1 MAVNR
6 QAAAQPAELSER
18 EYQDTINNAV
28 KATEQEI
35 FADALGDDELDMD
48 GDTSLEDMGDG
59 LEGEVE
65 ADDAEDP
72 DGQGEGDEAEAE
84 GEDGEEAE
92 LEAGEGEG
100 DEGAEEQPSDQR
112 GKFQQD
118 DRRIPPGRLREEA
131 EARRTAEA
139 ALRER
144 DERIAS
150 MGQQIAEY
158 NGRLTEL
165 SARVNAPRQEQKT
178 EAPPKPDMFA
188 EPEKYEAW
196 VIAEADRRA
205 EAKIEQ
211 RFTSFQQQQQ
221 QRELQRV
228 DQSFQTAA
236 RGPRQFEFNAAYNAL
251 TSLNP
256 ADRNA
261 RALVNG
267 ILTAP
272 DPAKAM
278 FDWWEENGASEY
290 RENILNQ
297 LLPADQRPRPRADG
311 GRQQPQQRSQVRH
324 EIRGPQRLPSL
335 NGASGSNSQ
344 RTADPEMMDGSEAS
358 IFRYGTRP

>member
-84 GEDGEEAE
+84 DDSGEEAE
-92 LEAGEGEG
+92 LEAGEAEG
-100 DEGAEEQPSDQR
+100 DEGAEEQPRDQR
-112 GKFQQD
+112 GKFQRDQPT
-118 DRRIPPGRLREEA
+118 IPPAVLRQSN
-131 EARRTAEA
+131 
-139 ALRER
+139 ER
-144 DERIAS
+144 ARIAEERAQRLE
-150 MGQQIAEY
+150 QQVAEY

-165 SARVNAPRQEQKT
+165 SARVNSQPQRQEAKT